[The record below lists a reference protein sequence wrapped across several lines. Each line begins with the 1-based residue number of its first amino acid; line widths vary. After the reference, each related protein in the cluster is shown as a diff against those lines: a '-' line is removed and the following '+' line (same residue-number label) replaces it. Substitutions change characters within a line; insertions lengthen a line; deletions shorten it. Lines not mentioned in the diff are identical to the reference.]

1 MAKKKVSSKKSEGQA
16 ALDCTYSP
24 SVHLDFSDVSE
35 LEGLT
40 VGDEVRVVIKGK
52 VKAVEQ
58 REDWDDPKKTRA
70 SLSIKDFEATIVTD
84 SNQFE
89 ELLDEEDD

>member
-1 MAKKKVSSKKSEGQA
+1 MAKKKVSSKQQA
-16 ALDCTYSP
+16 GCVSADCTFSP
-24 SVHLDFSDVSE
+24 SVHLDFADVTE
-35 LEGLT
+35 LEGLM

-70 SLSIKDFEATIVTD
+70 SLSIKDFDATIVSDT
-84 SNQFE
+84 NQFT
-89 ELLDEEDD
+89 ELLDEEDE

>member
-1 MAKKKVSSKKSEGQA
+1 MAKKKVSSKKS
-16 ALDCTYSP
+16 DTSCTYSP

>member
-1 MAKKKVSSKKSEGQA
+1 MAKKKVSSQA
-16 ALDCTYSP
+16 ALGVDCTYSP
-24 SVHLDFSDVSE
+24 SVHLDFKDVSE
-35 LEGLT
+35 LEGLS
-40 VGDEVRVVIKGK
+40 VGDTVRVVIKGK
-52 VKAVEQ
+52 VKGVEQ

>member
-1 MAKKKVSSKKSEGQA
+1 M
-16 ALDCTYSP
+16 L
-24 SVHLDFSDVSE
+24 FF
-35 LEGLT
+35 
-40 VGDEVRVVIKGK
+40 
-52 VKAVEQ
+52 
-58 REDWDDPKKTRA
+58 DPKKTRA